1 MAIDVVGSKFNS
13 ATGYGDTSALTPSS
27 IRKGEKIDRS
37 KIAQSIVASDPVTA
51 GAGDWQ
57 TRNVSAAPAVP
68 TNPGTKGASVG
79 ERVPASTQRRA
90 IARHMAGQGKH

>member
-13 ATGYGDTSALTPSS
+13 ATGYGDTSSLTPSS
-27 IRKGEKIDRS
+27 IKKGEKIDRS

-57 TRNVSAAPAVP
+57 TRDVSSVPAVP
-68 TNPGTKGASVG
+68 VHAGAKGASAG
-79 ERVPASTQRRA
+79 AQVPASTQRGA
-90 IARHMAGQGKH
+90 KH